1 MSVKVI
7 FATGNEGKLN
17 EIRDILS
24 DADIDMMSSKQ
35 AGLST
40 DVEEN
45 GTTFAENAM
54 IKARAA
60 AKNADCMVLADD
72 SGLEVDYLN
81 KEPGIYSSR
90 YMGKDTTY
98 HEKNMNLIGRLNDAG
113 KMDPSERSA
122 RFVCAISAVFP
133 DGTHAVVRET
143 MEGYIG
149 FKEEGENGFGFDPI
163 FIMPKFGVS
172 NSMIPSETKH
182 AESHRGKALRKMR
195 EELVKRGYLQ

>member
-1 MSVKVI
+1 MENKLI
-7 FATGNEGKLN
+7 FATGNKDKLV
-17 EIRDILS
+17 EIAEILDGIEVISMKEAGADLDI
-24 DADIDMMSSKQ
+24 
-35 AGLST
+35 
-40 DVEEN
+40 EEN
-45 GTTFAENAM
+45 GTTFEENSL
-54 IKARAA
+54 IKAKAVWEVT
-60 AKNADCMVLADD
+60 KGLVLADD
-72 SGLEVDYLN
+72 SGLEVDALN